1 MHYSVVKNIIIIELN
16 NNTTYLFQKASIIEN
31 KMSQLNTSITN
42 NNNECKEPS
51 DIENVTAYKE
61 RATIATAV
69 PTNSIVYIDGR
80 PYQEIQPSQPQVF
93 VISRDV
99 DYINNNNNR
108 QNYDN
113 NDPRL
118 PCTIM
123 GFCFSWIPLIGFITY
138 LCNLDAP
145 SDSVRAKYARGACM
159 VAVFV
164 IMFNL
169 FFWTLYRVS

>member
-1 MHYSVVKNIIIIELN
+1 
-16 NNTTYLFQKASIIEN
+16 
-31 KMSQLNTSITN
+31 MSQLNTGIT
-42 NNNECKEPS
+42 NNECKEPS
-51 DIENVTAYKE
+51 DIENSTSTTTAYKE

-93 VISRDV
+93 VISRDI
-99 DYINNNNNR
+99 DYNNNNQRGNL
-108 QNYDN
+108 D

-123 GFCFSWIPLIGFITY
+123 GFCFSWIPLVGFMTY

-145 SDSVRAKYARGACM
+145 SDSLRARYARGACM

-164 IMFNL
+164 IIFNL